1 MTVRIGSLGL
11 ILAIFGV
18 LLLGVPIIGWTCYAL
33 GLGFSC
39 WGVFRAQPRLAWWGV
54 AVSAVSVILRLTLA
68 IFIVG

>member
-39 WGVFRAQPRLAWWGV
+39 WGVFRA
-54 AVSAVSVILRLTLA
+54 
-68 IFIVG
+68 